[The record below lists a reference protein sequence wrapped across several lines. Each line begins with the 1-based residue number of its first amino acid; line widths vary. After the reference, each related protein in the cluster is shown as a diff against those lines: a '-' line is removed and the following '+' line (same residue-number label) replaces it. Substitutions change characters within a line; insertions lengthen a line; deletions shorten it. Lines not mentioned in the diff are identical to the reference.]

1 MADRQWPYTA
11 ASSVGASS
19 GNAETLLNAI
29 LAAGRLDEISNAEDA
44 IEEYIRATGHV
55 DGAGRLQTGVTF
67 WVYPTGGKGP
77 YEETESGEILKHGL
91 LLTVERGA
99 LLEDAVHRAES
110 VLLATGPGIAHEHVA
125 ARI

>member
-1 MADRQWPYTA
+1 MANRQWPYAA

-55 DGAGRLQTGVTF
+55 DGAGRLQTGVIF
-67 WVYPTGGKGP
+67 WVYPTGAKGP
-77 YEETESGEILKHGL
+77 YEETDSGEILKHGS
-91 LLTVERGA
+91 LLTIERGA
-99 LLEDAVHRAES
+99 WLEDAVHRAELA
-110 VLLATGPGIAHEHVA
+110 VLATGIAHEHVA